1 MIRVKIVTNPRF
13 LSAYDGLTG
22 YVICFGEPYT
32 LKTSRFTEMRTI
44 VFFDEVSK
52 KKLEKIDEISK
63 KKLEKNE
70 YFLPLQSDYAFIR
83 NRDIKTIAKLYET
96 MNNE

>member
-1 MIRVKIVTNPRF
+1 MIRVKIVTNNKNPQSR
-13 LSAYDGLTG
+13 SVYDGLTG

-32 LKTSRFTEMRTI
+32 SRL
-44 VFFDEVSK
+44 FFDEVSK

-63 KKLEKNE
+63 KKLGKNE

>member
-32 LKTSRFTEMRTI
+32 SKSSRFTEMRTI
-44 VFFDEVSK
+44 VFFDE
-52 KKLEKIDEISK
+52 ISK

-70 YFLPLQSDYAFIR
+70 WFLPLQSDYAFIR

-96 MNNE
+96 INNE

>member
-13 LSAYDGLTG
+13 LSPYDGLTG

-32 LKTSRFTEMRTI
+32 LRPSRFVELTL
-44 VFFDEVSK
+44 VFFDEV
-52 KKLEKIDEISK
+52 SK

>member
-1 MIRVKIVTNPRF
+1 MIRVKIVTNSRF
-13 LSAYDGLTG
+13 LSPYDGLTG

-32 LKTSRFTEMRTI
+32 LRPSRFVELTL

-52 KKLEKIDEISK
+52 KKLEKIDKITK